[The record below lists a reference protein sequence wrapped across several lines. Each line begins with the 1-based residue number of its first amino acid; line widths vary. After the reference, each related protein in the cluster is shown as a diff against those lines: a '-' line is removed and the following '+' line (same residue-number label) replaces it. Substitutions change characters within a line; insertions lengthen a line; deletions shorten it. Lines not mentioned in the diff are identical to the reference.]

1 MPSSAR
7 IAIIGAGLAGIAAA
21 RRLTAEGHQ
30 CRVFEKSRG
39 YGGRCA
45 TKRWEGHRIDH
56 GAQYFT
62 LRNEAFRAAVITAC
76 GDSIQALTAPVVNE
90 GGAPLIGEPR
100 WYHTRGNSHLARALA
115 GELDIHTEHMVDTIS
130 PEGDGWNIMGDR
142 FDRVLST
149 APLPQT
155 LKLAGIP
162 TAGSDYIPCLTLLL
176 LYAGEYLGRT
186 AERYA
191 VSDRSGHALAWSAC
205 ENHKQGR
212 VLPGFTALVVQASL
226 AFSEQY
232 LEADSST
239 WAPLL
244 RLEVEERWEL
254 SPGAFLTMH
263 PHRWRYARVE
273 SPIPSPSL
281 PKGWAFAGDALTESR
296 LESAWLAG
304 WNAAAH
310 LDL

>member
-1 MPSSAR
+1 
-7 IAIIGAGLAGIAAA
+7 
-21 RRLTAEGHQ
+21 
-30 CRVFEKSRG
+30 VFEKSRG

-62 LRNEAFRAAVITAC
+62 LRDESFRTAVTTAC
-76 GDSIQALTAPVVNE
+76 GDSLQALTAPVLTE
-90 GGAPLIGEPR
+90 SGAPLEGEPR
-100 WYHTRGNSHLARALA
+100 WYHTSGNSHLARALA
-115 GELDIHTEHMVDTIS
+115 AGLDIHTGQTIDTIS
-130 PEGDGWNIMGDR
+130 PEKDGWMIMGER

-155 LKLAGIP
+155 LKLAGMP
-162 TAGSDYIPCLTLLL
+162 ATGNDYLPCLTLLL
-176 LYAGEYLGRT
+176 LYAGECPGRT

-191 VSDRSGHALAWSAC
+191 VSDRPGHALAWSAC

-212 VLPGFTALVVQASL
+212 VQPGFTALVVQASR
-226 AFSEQY
+226 AFSEQH
-232 LEADSST
+232 LEADSSS

-244 RLEVEERWEL
+244 RRDVDERWEL
-254 SPGAFLTMH
+254 SPGAFVTMH

-273 SPIPSPSL
+273 SPVTSPLL

-296 LESAWLAG
+296 VESAWLAG
-304 WNAAAH
+304 WNTVAH